1 MAYHWHSNQWL
12 TVAAPGTPSVA
23 FADDGDG
30 TGATATITGSDADA
44 INTVWTQA
52 FNGSLGTATWTSSGS
67 RIGNGE
73 VSLTLTTGHYL
84 GYVTSASG
92 EGTSASTVTYFVVT
106 SSTEAILSQILDAVR
121 SRIQS
126 ISLSGIVNASVVV
139 KKLELRRIYRRPDG
153 VALPCVLITPY
164 RPTFSAADGVTSFDD
179 VKYGVQVTM
188 ISADNQEPTIEA
200 DMDRQILWYEKI
212 AKAFRNQLL
221 SGVSEVFTATVEPSD
236 VVIPPAWRANLLA
249 SAMTLRITARETRG
263 L

>member
-1 MAYHWHSNQWL
+1 MAYHWHSNQWV
-12 TVAAPGTPSVA
+12 TVAAPGTPTVT
-23 FADDGDG
+23 FADAGDG
-30 TGATATITGSDADA
+30 TGATATIAGSDADST
-44 INTVWTQA
+44 NEVWTQA
-52 FNGSLGTATWTSSGS
+52 FDGSLGTATWISGGS
-67 RIGNGE
+67 RIGNGD
-73 VSLTLTTGHYL
+73 VTVTLSVGHYL
-84 GYVTSASG
+84 GYVVSTSG
-92 EGTSASTVTYFVVT
+92 EGTSTSTVTYFVVT
-106 SSTEAILSQILDAVR
+106 SSTDAILSQILDAVR
-121 SRIQS
+121 SRIQA

-139 KKLELRRIYRRPDG
+139 KKLELRRIYRQPDG

-212 AKAFRNQLL
+212 AKAFRNQAL
-221 SGVSEVFTATVEPSD
+221 SGVFEAFTATVEPSD
-236 VVIPPAWRANLLA
+236 VVIPTAWRANLLV